1 MELKELNILKKLSFG
16 ILSLTGSLVVVLGLI
31 IYASMT
37 SSNPYAALIDQPVV
51 VSNRAP
57 ASLGDVTA
65 AVTKVE
71 AVPVVERAGKEIRTF
86 DLDCDGRFVKTAV
99 VAKASTSVKVDVEQV
114 RLRRPKC
121 DGDAAQTAIVN
132 ETNGYVATV
141 FQTNKDQISTDY
153 IHLSEGENKI
163 KVNFQDRLG
172 ALHSSELLFSRSSA
186 N

>member
-16 ILSLTGSLVVVLGLI
+16 ILSLTGSLVLVLGAI
-31 IYASMT
+31 IYANMA
-37 SSNPYAALIDQPVV
+37 SSNPYASLVVETPVA
-51 VSNRAP
+51 SNRAP
-57 ASLGDVTA
+57 ASLGDVTEA
-65 AVTKVE
+65 ATKVVE
-71 AVPVVERAGKEIRTF
+71 VPALEHVRKEIRTF

-99 VAKASTSVKVDVEQV
+99 VAKASTSVQVDVEQV

-121 DGDAAQTAIVN
+121 DGDAAKTAIVN

-153 IHLSEGENKI
+153 IHLTEGENKI
-163 KVNFQDRLG
+163 TVHFQDRLG
-172 ALHSSELLFSRSSA
+172 APRSSELLFSRSSA